1 MKGYVQVYR
10 NLNKKLSQLGMGI
23 DPAKTGDQ
31 PVYSVRGNDGLV
43 KKHLCHFALWDCTFR
58 VSDKGN
64 ERVRGEQRKNVHA
77 YIQGREGW
85 NEAEQ
90 RWQHIGPDCNY
101 VHEAF
106 AITYD
111 PYKYKTFVRVDT
123 GKPIHKAD
131 MVVFG
136 CGELGREVKAWNKPW
151 RPPTR
156 TDNDLKHKCHFN
168 LY

>member
-10 NLNKKLSQLGMGI
+10 NLNKKLSSQVGNGI
-23 DPAKTGDQ
+23 DPKVVGDQ

-64 ERVRGEQRKNVHA
+64 ERVRGEKRKNVHA

-85 NEAEQ
+85 SEEEQ
-90 RWQHIGPDCNY
+90 RWHYIGPACDY
-101 VHEAF
+101 VNDPNTVV
-106 AITYD
+106 ITYD

-123 GKPIHKAD
+123 GKPVYKAKV
-131 MVVFG
+131 VVFG
-136 CGELGREVKAWNKPW
+136 CGELGREVKAI
-151 RPPTR
+151 
-156 TDNDLKHKCHFN
+156 L
-168 LY
+168 